1 MDFVRCLNIDNKQA
15 MITCQRYFPNI
26 TELKISNYTFNTN
39 EHSLLANLNNIISLE
54 RLTKVDI
61 SDICCSF
68 LDIIE
73 LLLNA
78 RNIQTLAIDFHSDY
92 TELTSF
98 QRNERFHLGSQTS
111 KVRQLTVKRQI
122 SLSVIKFLVSFF
134 IRLEHLDI
142 NGSLNHLKRVLRF
155 LLTKSNIHT
164 RNLSSLRVHYNTD
177 SIFNLAKSE
186 ELNND
191 PSIHLEYDGNNIMYL
206 WW

>member
-39 EHSLLANLNNIISLE
+39 EHSFLANLNNIISLE